1 MSSPHV
7 CIIGCSCGE
16 HKQGREKVFF
26 LFAYFSKLF
35 TYDLLLLHW
44 LKPQEARISM
54 GIPLVAD
61 LS

>member
-1 MSSPHV
+1 MG
-7 CIIGCSCGE
+7 IIS
-16 HKQGREKVFF
+16 KVRQNEFF

-35 TYDLLLLHW
+35 TSGLLLLHW

-54 GIPLVAD
+54 GMPLVAD